1 MHVSD
6 LMKVRDL
13 EMTIAE
19 LEAQMKD
26 DQNNWLRLQ
35 NHIVE
40 MSHKMSMQLNESHLA
55 KQRESLKLFTAPSI
69 LITRYR

>member
-1 MHVSD
+1 MSD

-13 EMTIAE
+13 DMTIAE

-55 KQRESLKLFTAPSI
+55 KQRESLEFYLLPPPF
-69 LITRYR
+69 R

>member
-1 MHVSD
+1 MKCVEYVRIVRLI

-13 EMTIAE
+13 ELTIAE
-19 LEAQMKD
+19 LETQMKD

-40 MSHKMSMQLNESHLA
+40 MSHKISMQLNESHLA
-55 KQRESLKLFTAPSI
+55 KQRE
-69 LITRYR
+69 

>member
-1 MHVSD
+1 MICVEYVRIVRLI

-13 EMTIAE
+13 ELTIAE
-19 LEAQMKD
+19 LETQMKD

-40 MSHKMSMQLNESHLA
+40 MSHKISMQLNESHLA
-55 KQRESLKLFTAPSI
+55 KQRE
-69 LITRYR
+69 